1 MAGGRFEQEE
11 TKNVGNN
18 PMAPIAVTVFTGFLG
33 TDKPEP
39 S

>member
-11 TKNVGNN
+11 KNVGNN
-18 PMAPIAVTVFTGFLG
+18 LMAPIAVTVFTGFLG
-33 TDKPEP
+33 TDKLEP